1 MSDGPKQQ
9 QPRRRQQL
17 QHRLRSRMQTTRRST
32 SPASI
37 ASGSFTVEEAAKTWH
52 LTDAE
57 IEQLGG
63 RKPAASRRTVQQ
75 ELNEIDAL
83 RTSDKKKYWSP
94 EVQAREIE
102 LIRLQEQQKQ
112 ERGKVPAETANRQAA
127 IAEELRKIDEVRRTS
142 RRDYSDAMQ
151 AKEIELLRERE
162 TLRLGTGSLSKELLE
177 EWSETGGVEHNLTT
191 ARTAATG
198 ILDELDETEQA
209 TLGQSFDELP
219 QAAKDRMI
227 GFLAVDP
234 SDRWREADAADVE
247 RFKAEA
253 PEQAELVVEWGD
265 KAGKKLGA
273 ILGRVRTLHKSM
285 SPADADA
292 AMNWFQSLS
301 ASQSKAVLRH
311 LAGKR

>member
-1 MSDGPKQQ
+1 MSDGPD
-9 QPRRRQQL
+9 
-17 QHRLRSRMQTTRRST
+17 TATA
-32 SPASI
+32 PAPAPIEDADDETLDVARKAI
-37 ASGSFTVEEAAKTWH
+37 ASGTFSIEEAAKTWH

-63 RKPAASRRTVQQ
+63 GQKPAASRRTIQQ
-75 ELNEIDAL
+75 ELDAIVKL
-83 RTSDKKKYWSP
+83 RTTDTKKYWSP
-94 EVQAREIE
+94 EVQARELE
-102 LIRLQEQQKQ
+102 LVGLQLKAKEDRSK
-112 ERGKVPAETANRQAA
+112 PSAETTDRLAAIEKQLREIGQARDNNRRSYDQAA
-127 IAEELRKIDEVRRTS
+127 QYLELS
-142 RRDYSDAMQ
+142 
-151 AKEIELLRERE
+151 LLRERE
-162 TLRLGTGSLSKELLE
+162 TLRLGTGSLSAELLE

-198 ILDELDETEQA
+198 ILDELDDTEQE
-209 TLGQSFDELP
+209 TLGQSFDALP
-219 QAAKDRMI
+219 QAAQDRMI

-234 SDRWREADAADVE
+234 SDRWREAEAADVE

-273 ILGRVRTLHKSM
+273 ILGRVRTLNKSM

-292 AMNWFQSLS
+292 AMIWFQSLS